1 MPAEVVVRLAAR
13 GDGVT
18 DAGRFVA
25 GTAPGDTVGAD
36 GSVVPGPHRA
46 VPPCRH
52 YGTCGGCQLQ
62 HIDDAGYA
70 GFVLDR
76 IQGAL
81 AEQRIDAPAF
91 APVHLSPPNTRRR
104 ATLRAERRGK
114 QVLLGFNEGASHRI
128 VDLRECH
135 VLLPELVAL
144 LAPLRRL
151 LAVAMPERGRATVTL
166 THVDQGV
173 DLLLAGFEVEGLAA
187 IEALNAFAEANKLAR
202 LSLDEGVGPS
212 ARWCPQP
219 PTIMLGGV
227 SVALPDGAFLQATA
241 DGEAALVAAVRAT
254 VGDATTTLDLFA
266 GLGTFALS
274 LNGRVKAVEGSR
286 DAALALLATRKVAVE
301 HRDLFRRPLTVAELN
316 TAEAVVLDPPRAG
329 AREQVT
335 ALAASAVPRVA
346 YVSCNPAT
354 FARDARTLIDGGYRL
369 ERIFPV
375 GQFRW
380 STHVELAAAF
390 AR

>member
-1 MPAEVVVRLAAR
+1 MPAELIVRLAAR

-18 DAGRFVA
+18 ATGRFAA
-25 GTAPGDTVGAD
+25 GSAPSDMLEDD
-36 GSVVPGPHRA
+36 GSITPGPHRA

-62 HIDDAGYA
+62 HIDDASYA
-70 GFVLDR
+70 NFVIDR
-76 IQGAL
+76 IKGAL
-81 AEQRIDAPAF
+81 ADQRIDAPVF

-104 ATLRAERRGK
+104 AALRAERRGK
-114 QVLLGFNEGASHRI
+114 QVLLGFNEGASHSI

-144 LAPLRRL
+144 LAPLRQL
-151 LAVAMPERGRATVTL
+151 LAVVMPERGRATVTL
-166 THVDQGV
+166 TRVDQGI
-173 DLLLAGFEVEGLAA
+173 DLLLAGFEAEGLAA
-187 IEALNAFAEANKLAR
+187 IEALNAFAETNGLAR
-202 LSLDEGVGPS
+202 LSIDDGVGPS

-219 PTIMLGGV
+219 PTITFGGV
-227 SVALPDGAFLQATA
+227 AVALPDGAFLQATA
-241 DGEAALVAAVRAT
+241 DGEAALVAAVRET
-254 VGDATTTLDLFA
+254 VGDAATTLDLFA

-274 LNGRVKAVEGSR
+274 LVGRVKAVEGSR
-286 DAALALLATRKVAVE
+286 DAALALIATRKVAVE

-316 TAEAVVLDPPRAG
+316 IADVIVLDPPRAG
-329 AREQVT
+329 AREQV
-335 ALAASAVPRVA
+335 AELANSTVARIA

-354 FARDARTLIDGGYRL
+354 FARDSRRLIDGGYRL
-369 ERIFPV
+369 ERIVPV

-390 AR
+390 TR